1 MATQEFYIR
10 ASDETDARGPF
21 TLEQLSSLAE
31 AGQVT
36 PETLYYDTLSEQWVP
51 IDADPE
57 VKAAL
62 FPEKK
67 RLRIR
72 ARDARRTT
80 SAGDRAAAPITVDD
94 MLAAAD
100 NRTEGAGAKTSLR
113 HQLRVARIGLWS
125 VVLMLLGSAASLL
138 LSPPAILHV
147 GTGDFA
153 RLFSHPF
160 AVLGAC
166 DLLLALFLCL
176 QMVSVYQ
183 LVRLR
188 ALLGLGFFGVI
199 FWSYSQPTPIAWVA
213 LASVGLYFSTIFVS
227 AIRLVGALVLGFSGV
242 AAFAHYMLG

>member
-21 TLEQLSSLAE
+21 TLDQLSSLVE

-80 SAGDRAAAPITVDD
+80 SAGDRSAAPITVDD
-94 MLAAAD
+94 MLAAINYGWD
-100 NRTEGAGAKTSLR
+100 SPSGKSETSRLGESDRAGADTAE
-113 HQLRVARIGLWS
+113 VA
-125 VVLMLLGSAASLL
+125 
-138 LSPPAILHV
+138 V
-147 GTGDFA
+147 GGDK
-153 RLFSHPF
+153 
-160 AVLGAC
+160 
-166 DLLLALFLCL
+166 
-176 QMVSVYQ
+176 
-183 LVRLR
+183 
-188 ALLGLGFFGVI
+188 
-199 FWSYSQPTPIAWVA
+199 
-213 LASVGLYFSTIFVS
+213 
-227 AIRLVGALVLGFSGV
+227 
-242 AAFAHYMLG
+242 

>member
-21 TLEQLSSLAE
+21 TLDQLSSLVE

-62 FPEKK
+62 FPEKR
-67 RLRIR
+67 RLRIKP
-72 ARDARRTT
+72 RDARRAAP
-80 SAGDRAAAPITVDD
+80 SGDRTAAPITVDD

-100 NRTEGAGAKTSLR
+100 NRTEGAGAKTALR
-113 HQLRVARIGLWS
+113 NQLRVARVGLWS
-125 VVLMLLGSAASLL
+125 VVAMLVISFASLT
-138 LSPPAILHV
+138 LSPPAILHL
-147 GTGDFA
+147 GTGDLA

-160 AVLGAC
+160 AILGAC

-176 QMVSVYQ
+176 QMVSVYP

-199 FWSYSQPTPIAWVA
+199 FWSYSEAMPIVWIA
-213 LASVGLYFSTIFVS
+213 LASIGLYFSTIFIS
-227 AIRLVGALVLGFSGV
+227 AIRLAVAVLLGFSGA

>member
-21 TLEQLSSLAE
+21 TLDQLSSLVE

-51 IDADPE
+51 IEADPE

-62 FPEKK
+62 FPEKR
-67 RLRIR
+67 RLRIKP
-72 ARDARRTT
+72 RDARRAT
-80 SAGDRAAAPITVDD
+80 SSGDRTAAPITVDD

-100 NRTEGAGAKTSLR
+100 NRTEGAGAKTALR
-113 HQLRVARIGLWS
+113 NQLRVARVGLWS
-125 VVLMLLGSAASLL
+125 VVIMLVASAASLT
-138 LSPPAILHV
+138 LSPPAVLHL
-147 GTGDFA
+147 GSGDLA
-153 RLFSHPF
+153 RLFAHPF
-160 AVLGAC
+160 AILGAC

-176 QMVSVYQ
+176 QMVSVYP

-188 ALLGLGFFGVI
+188 ALLGLGFFGVV
-199 FWSYSQPTPIAWVA
+199 FWSYSETAPIAWVA
-213 LASVGLYFSTIFVS
+213 LASIGLYFSTIFIS
-227 AIRLVGALVLGFSGV
+227 AIRLAVAVLLGFSGA

>member
-21 TLEQLSSLAE
+21 TLDQLSSLVE

-67 RLRIR
+67 RLRVR

-80 SAGDRAAAPITVDD
+80 SAGDRSAAPITVDD

-100 NRTEGAGAKTSLR
+100 NRTEGAGAKTKMR
-113 HQLRVARIGLWS
+113 NQLRVARIGLWS
-125 VVLMLLGSAASLL
+125 VVAMLLASSASLL
-138 LSPPAILHV
+138 LSPPAIMHI
-147 GTGDFA
+147 GTGDLA

-160 AVLGAC
+160 ALLGAC
-166 DLLLALFLCL
+166 DLLLALFLVFSW
-176 QMVSVYQ
+176 QGGEPT
-183 LVRLR
+183 
-188 ALLGLGFFGVI
+188 LLGLGFFGVI
-199 FWSYSQPTPIAWVA
+199 FWSYSDSVPIAWVA
-213 LASVGLYFSTIFVS
+213 LASAGLYFSTIFIS
-227 AIRLVGALVLGFSGV
+227 AIRLVGAALLGFAGV

>member
-21 TLEQLSSLAE
+21 TLDQLSSLVE

-57 VKAAL
+57 VKASL

-72 ARDARRTT
+72 VRDARRTT
-80 SAGDRAAAPITVDD
+80 STGDRTAAPITVDD

-100 NRTEGAGAKTSLR
+100 NRTEGAGAKTKMR
-113 HQLRVARIGLWS
+113 NQLRVARIGLWS
-125 VVLMLLGSAASLL
+125 VVGMLLASSASLM
-138 LSPPAILHV
+138 LSPPAIMHI
-147 GTGDFA
+147 GTGDLA

-160 AVLGAC
+160 ALLGAC

-176 QMVSVYQ
+176 QMVSVYP

-188 ALLGLGFFGVI
+188 ALLGLGFFGIV
-199 FWSYSQPTPIAWVA
+199 FWSYSESAPIAWVA
-213 LASVGLYFSTIFVS
+213 LASIGLYFSTIFIS
-227 AIRLVGALVLGFSGV
+227 AIRLVSAALLGFAGV